1 MWEVLE
7 KISPDRIGHGI
18 QSVHDVSLMKEIS
31 KRGIVLEICPS
42 SNLRLGIIKDWK
54 EMKQVIDT
62 LRNHDVAITINA
74 DAPVF
79 LETNV
84 AKEFELLIAH
94 NCISDRDVNTITQF
108 AKEASFIKKNIL
120 Y

>member
-1 MWEVLE
+1 M
-7 KISPDRIGHGI
+7 
-18 QSVHDVSLMKEIS
+18 
-31 KRGIVLEICPS
+31 LEICPS
-42 SNLRLGIIKDWK
+42 SNLRLGIIKDWS
-54 EMKQVIDT
+54 EMKSIIDT
-62 LRNHDVAITINA
+62 LRSHDVAITINA

-84 AKEFELLIAH
+84 AKEFQLLID
-94 NCISDRDVNTITQF
+94 NDVISPDDVITITQF